1 MFCGQAFVFNLKE
14 IIREEIM
21 QRFWDRITLKERAKN
36 LLKFTFWK
44 TLATVAIEGAIS
56 GTAVSIFTLP
66 VILIAVFSTMDMA
79 FSGVESAVSYVL
91 VILGVMLLM
100 TVLIFLAVIFVVG
113 PLEVGRCRF
122 LTACRYGDTSIKN
135 LFFSFKS
142 GIYMKTVKVMMH
154 RSLKIFGCSLLY
166 SLPMIVLTLLLGIL
180 LVFGDFGAMP
190 ALAILIGVLIF
201 LAYIFALI
209 MIVRKSIS
217 YFMVPHIVAENPNI
231 ESRRVFEISKT
242 ATKGEIG
249 EIFVLGL
256 SFIGWLL
263 LASVVAAPLSFIL
276 GPFSAIATLT
286 VMTYIHATYAE
297 LYGALR
303 FKSAVLGIVRKEE
316 IGIEHFTQQS

>member
-1 MFCGQAFVFNLKE
+1 
-14 IIREEIM
+14 M

-66 VILIAVFSTMDMA
+66 VILIAVFSSISLA
-79 FSGVESAVSYVL
+79 FSEVESSVTIVL
-91 VILGVMLLM
+91 TILGLFLLL
-100 TVLIFLAVIFVVG
+100 TVLIFLAVIFVAG

-135 LFFSFKS
+135 LFFSFNS
-142 GIYMKTVKVMMH
+142 GIYIKTVKVMMF
-154 RSLKIFGCSLLY
+154 RGLKIFGWSLLY
-166 SLPMIVLTLLLGIL
+166 SLPMIVLTLFLGYSIDVLDIL
-180 LVFGDFGAMP
+180 
-190 ALAILIGVLIF
+190 ALTIILAVLIF
-201 LAYIFALI
+201 LAYIFAII

-242 ATKGEIG
+242 ATKGETG
-249 EIFVLGL
+249 EIFVLCL

-263 LASVVAAPLSFIL
+263 LASVVAAPLTFIL

-316 IGIEHFTQQS
+316 IGIEHFTPQS